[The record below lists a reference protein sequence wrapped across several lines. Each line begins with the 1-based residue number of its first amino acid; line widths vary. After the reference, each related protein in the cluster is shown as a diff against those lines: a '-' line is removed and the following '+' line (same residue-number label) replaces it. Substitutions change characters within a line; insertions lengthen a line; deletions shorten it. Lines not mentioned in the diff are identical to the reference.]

1 MSYTSCGQ
9 QDVRN
14 AQSFSWNVYSCV
26 QKDSAMLNRTS
37 VTFLTKVTH
46 TLLSMMYMYI
56 KLQQINVKNVVVDI
70 FLFEGFV

>member
-1 MSYTSCGQ
+1 
-9 QDVRN
+9 
-14 AQSFSWNVYSCV
+14 
-26 QKDSAMLNRTS
+26 MLNRTS

-46 TLLSMMYMYI
+46 TLLSMIYMYI